1 MYSDKCLE
9 LFQRPRDKNAPPR
22 DGTFEPLFVRSLR
35 KRSEHHNFL
44 VYKFSTYTI
53 YACACWGAKSRAG
66 KEPLE
71 DADGHQCV
79 CQRRVRVGAK
89 KKIKKQQNKPKNKKT
104 KKETKKPRK
113 QKKNEI
119 TKHK

>member
-1 MYSDKCLE
+1 MYSDKCLA

-35 KRSEHHNFL
+35 KRPEHHNFL
-44 VYKFSTYTI
+44 AYKFSTYTI

-79 CQRRVRVGAK
+79 CQRRVRVGQRK
-89 KKIKKQQNKPKNKKT
+89 KSKNNKTNRKIRKQKKETKNKKT
-104 KKETKKPRK
+104 EKK
-113 QKKNEI
+113 
-119 TKHK
+119 